1 MKTFLILVLCL
12 VILSACSP
20 TTTTTGY
27 TQSGMASCTGWFCSA
42 RVENVVYDGSSL
54 AIAGAF
60 LCLLAAGA
68 VAVIAAAAGS
78 NRNQAWYDDHNR

>member
-1 MKTFLILVLCL
+1 VKTILILALCVLVL
-12 VILSACSP
+12 AACSP

-27 TQSGMASCTGWFCSA
+27 DQSGYASCTGWFCSA

-54 AIAGAF
+54 AMAAALI
-60 LCLLAAGA
+60 CLLAAGA

>member
-1 MKTFLILVLCL
+1 MKTILILVLL
-12 VILSACSP
+12 ALLLASCSP

-54 AIAGAF
+54 ALAGAF
-60 LCLLAAGA
+60 IALLLAGA
-68 VAVIAAAAGS
+68 VAVISAAVAGS
-78 NRNQAWYDDHNR
+78 NRNQEWYDDHR